1 MKRGTVQ
8 AGTVGAATALGAGL
22 GAALGS
28 VAFGVAFGIGIGA
41 IVALAAR
48 SKKPPAA

>member
-8 AGTVGAATALGAGL
+8 AGTVGIATALGAGI

-28 VAFGVAFGIGIGA
+28 VAFGVAFGVGIGA
-41 IVALAAR
+41 ILASASRRRPPVA
-48 SKKPPAA
+48 

>member
-8 AGTVGAATALGAGL
+8 AGTVGVVTALGAGV

-28 VAFGVAFGIGIGA
+28 VAFGVAFGVGLGA
-41 IVALAAR
+41 ILAVAMR
-48 SKKPPAA
+48 RKPPAA

>member
-8 AGTVGAATALGAGL
+8 VGSIGVGIALGAAV

-28 VAFGVAFGIGIGA
+28 VAFGVAFGVGIGA
-41 IVALAAR
+41 IAASALR
-48 SKKPPAA
+48 RKPPAV